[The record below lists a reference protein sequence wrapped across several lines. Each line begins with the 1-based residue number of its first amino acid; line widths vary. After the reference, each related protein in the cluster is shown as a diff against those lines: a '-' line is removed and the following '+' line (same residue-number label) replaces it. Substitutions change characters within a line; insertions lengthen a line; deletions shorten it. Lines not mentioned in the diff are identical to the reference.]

1 MKRILPIIVIAAGL
15 IVLLV
20 VNQQR
25 DEPFVVSGTIEADDV
40 RVGSRIG
47 GRVAVVHV
55 DEGQHVTAGQP
66 LVELQPFDL
75 GERKAQAEQ
84 TLAAADA
91 QLRKLT
97 AGFRNEEIEQ
107 ARAMRDEAA
116 AALEELK
123 NGPRPQEIAAGEA
136 QVRLSGAELKKATRD
151 YERIETLFGQ
161 QAADQSDLDES
172 GTKLSVAQATFED
185 RQEKLDLLKAGTRKE
200 AIAQAEARLRQ
211 AEEGFSLR
219 KTGYR
224 SEEIDEARARRDE
237 SKAALAVIQRQ
248 LEELKITAP
257 FDGVVE
263 AVDLRPGDIV
273 PPNAPVVSLLDTRRL
288 YVRAYVPE
296 NRLNIETGQQVEVS
310 VDSFP
315 SEQFAGEV
323 TFVARQAEFTPR
335 NVQTPEERSKQ
346 VFRIRVEL
354 KSGLDRL
361 RPGMAADVRLEASE
375 SESGQ

>member
-1 MKRILPIIVIAAGL
+1 MKRILPIVVIAAGL
-15 IVLLV
+15 TVLLV

-55 DEGQHVTAGQP
+55 KEGQQVETGKP
-66 LVELQPFDL
+66 LIELQPFDL
-75 GERKAQAEQ
+75 RERKAQAEQ

-123 NGPRPQEIAAGEA
+123 NGPRPQEIAAADA
-136 QVRLSGAELKKATRD
+136 QVRLAGAELKKATRD
-151 YERIETLFGQ
+151 YERMETLFGK
-161 QAADQSDLDES
+161 QAVDQSDLDES

-185 RQEKLDLLKAGTRKE
+185 RQEKLDLLKAGTRRE
-200 AIAQAEARLRQ
+200 AIAQAEARLRH
-211 AEEGFSLR
+211 AEQQLALN
-219 KTGYR
+219 TAGYR
-224 SEEIDEARARRDE
+224 TEDVDEARARRDE
-237 SKAALAVIQRQ
+237 VKAALAVIDRQ
-248 LEELKITAP
+248 LDELTVSAP
-257 FDGVVE
+257 FNGVVE

-273 PPNAPVVSLLDTRRL
+273 PPNAPVVSLLDTGRL

-296 NRLNIETGQQVEVS
+296 NRLNVETGQPVEIS

-315 SEQFAGEV
+315 GERFNGEV
-323 TFVARQAEFTPR
+323 TYVARQAEFTPG

-361 RPGMAADVRLEASE
+361 RPGMAADVHLEAE
-375 SESGQ
+375 VPQ